1 MQTMNKLTLTAT
13 LLASLLLPAQAAT
26 EIAGVAVTDTI
37 ELQGKPLTLSG
48 AGIRSKFFMDLYVGS
63 LYSSEPGLDDQQAI
77 EGNQTSAIRLNIV
90 SGLITSDKM
99 IDSIEEGFQ
108 GSAGKHYG
116 QLKPKIDAF
125 IAVFSDQIVEGDQFT
140 LLSLPGVGVEAYKNG
155 QLLTLIEGEAFRQAL
170 LGIWLGDKPADD
182 DLKEAMLGG

>member
-1 MQTMNKLTLTAT
+1 MKKLTLAAA
-13 LLASLLLPAQAAT
+13 LAASLLIPAQAAT
-26 EIAGVAVTDTI
+26 EIAGVAVDDTI
-37 ELQGKPLTLSG
+37 ELQGKPLALSG

-63 LYSSEPGLDDQQAI
+63 LYSSESGLDQQLAL

-108 GSAGKHYG
+108 SSAGDGYD

-155 QLLTLIEGEAFRQAL
+155 QLLTLIEGDEFRQAL
-170 LGIWLGDKPADD
+170 LGIWLGDDPADD
-182 DLKEAMLGG
+182 DLKDAMLGG